1 MSFPPSPFPYPPSPP
16 LPNDVGTSPIIY
28 DTSFISP
35 PPPPPHPSS
44 SSMNPSILII
54 VLIFFVTV
62 VASVSLC
69 LLLRHLNRRC
79 LRHLS
84 NSSTTTT
91 TTTTLTS
98 SASESQSQSHA
109 LSNRR
114 VSPENPKSTIIDSL
128 PLFAFSSITRRSN
141 STSADCAVCLS
152 KFEPNDQL
160 RLLPLCCHAF
170 HAECIDTWLGSNQT
184 CPLCRSAIVASESD
198 IMKSTGAGA
207 SDSFRLEIGNVS
219 RRIAASDSGE
229 AGRRSYSIGSF
240 DYLVDDDSEI
250 SVSHAHR
257 RSVSDKDD
265 SGVLRTRPAPPSAP
279 PELDSTLGPDVAAG
293 RSWLKDYID
302 RFSASISSRAMSF
315 RSSGRF
321 FSGSSRRSEVSGAG
335 EWDLESN
342 RVGEEITEMFRWL
355 SDRN

>member
-1 MSFPPSPFPYPPSPP
+1 
-16 LPNDVGTSPIIY
+16 
-28 DTSFISP
+28 
-35 PPPPPHPSS
+35 
-44 SSMNPSILII
+44 
-54 VLIFFVTV
+54 
-62 VASVSLC
+62 
-69 LLLRHLNRRC
+69 
-79 LRHLS
+79 
-84 NSSTTTT
+84 
-91 TTTTLTS
+91 
-98 SASESQSQSHA
+98 
-109 LSNRR
+109 
-114 VSPENPKSTIIDSL
+114 
-128 PLFAFSSITRRSN
+128 
-141 STSADCAVCLS
+141 
-152 KFEPNDQL
+152 
-160 RLLPLCCHAF
+160 
-170 HAECIDTWLGSNQT
+170 
-184 CPLCRSAIVASESD
+184 
-198 IMKSTGAGA
+198 MKSTGAGA

-302 RFSASISSRAMSF
+302 RLSASISSRAMSF

-355 SDRN
+355 SDSSYPRSLGEDAKGLGTSIDCTQFQSFQIRNVLRLLVRSAPKEQFKKLLVDGVFAFNDAEAELDTARSSWRDGHYADASNRVLAALKFGQAYEDLLESQVPAGTIAKMIETFEGLAIASAGVLKEL

>member
-1 MSFPPSPFPYPPSPP
+1 
-16 LPNDVGTSPIIY
+16 
-28 DTSFISP
+28 
-35 PPPPPHPSS
+35 
-44 SSMNPSILII
+44 
-54 VLIFFVTV
+54 
-62 VASVSLC
+62 
-69 LLLRHLNRRC
+69 
-79 LRHLS
+79 
-84 NSSTTTT
+84 
-91 TTTTLTS
+91 
-98 SASESQSQSHA
+98 
-109 LSNRR
+109 
-114 VSPENPKSTIIDSL
+114 
-128 PLFAFSSITRRSN
+128 
-141 STSADCAVCLS
+141 
-152 KFEPNDQL
+152 
-160 RLLPLCCHAF
+160 
-170 HAECIDTWLGSNQT
+170 
-184 CPLCRSAIVASESD
+184 
-198 IMKSTGAGA
+198 MKSTGAGA

-219 RRIAASDSGE
+219 RRRAASDAGE

-240 DYLVDDDSEI
+240 EYLVDDDSEI

-265 SGVLRTRPAPPSAP
+265 SGILWTRQPQPSAP

-355 SDRN
+355 SDR